1 MSTICRWP
9 WLPRQVPQK
18 EVTLTTLA
26 VMEISDEDSLETQ
39 GEPRWP
45 KHMGR
50 GTQSQ
55 KATIKVSGHRHGHL
69 SQNLRRSSMAAAGD
83 GGDFTHS
90 MKRACS
96 MPPSSSQ

>member
-55 KATIKVSGHRHGHL
+55 KATIKVSGHR
-69 SQNLRRSSMAAAGD
+69 RSSMAAAGD
-83 GGDFTHS
+83 GGDSTHS

-96 MPPSSSQ
+96 TPPSSSQ

>member
-55 KATIKVSGHRHGHL
+55 KATIKVSGHRPWPPLPEPQEKQYG
-69 SQNLRRSSMAAAGD
+69 
-83 GGDFTHS
+83 
-90 MKRACS
+90 CS
-96 MPPSSSQ
+96 WGWR